1 MKQTGNRAMLI
12 AALMAGALGGA
23 ASARMWPAPA
33 SAFAKDFF
41 QKITIV
47 EIGWHMDLAGQK

>member
-23 ASARMWPAPA
+23 LRRVQTGRIRTYVAA
-33 SAFAKDFF
+33 
-41 QKITIV
+41 
-47 EIGWHMDLAGQK
+47 LALTAAVLLGMLAVLTR